1 MSILEELAY
10 PETLNNLDDL
20 RKEVDLRGKKNLK
33 NGLDQYLEHPKTHG

>member
-33 NGLDQYLEHPKTHG
+33 NGLDPYLKHPKTHG